1 MEESKVYALTD
12 GRGRIIRI
20 EGGCSVDNIKDPSL
34 WVLIDQGYG
43 DRYELCQN
51 NYLPLFT
58 EDGIPRYALVDGAAA
73 ERSREE
79 LDGDREALP
88 EPTPTLDA
96 RVGALET
103 TTDDMILLMADLIG
117 GE

>member
-12 GRGRIIRI
+12 ERGRIIRI
-20 EGGCSVDNIKDPSL
+20 EGGCSVDNIKDPSR
-34 WVLIDQGYG
+34 WTLIDSGYG

-79 LDGDREALP
+79 IEADRGNLP
-88 EPTPTLDA
+88 EPAPTLDA
-96 RVGALET
+96 RVDALEK
-103 TTDDMILLMADLIG
+103 TDDDIILLMAELIG
-117 GE
+117 G

>member
-12 GRGRIIRI
+12 ERGRIIRI
-20 EGGCSVDNIKDPSL
+20 EGGCSLGNIADFSL
-34 WVLIDQGYG
+34 WALIDSGFG

-58 EDGIPRYALVDGAAA
+58 EDGIPRYALVDGAAK
-73 ERSREE
+73 ERSLEE
-79 LDGDREALP
+79 IDGDREALP
-88 EPTPTLDA
+88 EPVPTLDA

-103 TTDDMILLMADLIG
+103 TTDDMVLLMAELIG
-117 GE
+117 G